1 MPGPP
6 GPPGPEGVGV
16 FTVGFPQTSVQGF
29 LPKLTKG
36 SINSLAG
43 IKDDPR
49 NFQISVPIQ
58 PGNSG
63 GPLVNEYGNVVG
75 VVVARLNAIKLLK
88 ETGSLP
94 QNVNYAVKSSFANSF
109 LESLLKVVGKLK
121 EPHPRTKRKFSDAV
135 KKVQAATVLILVR

>member
-1 MPGPP
+1 M
-6 GPPGPEGVGV
+6 
-16 FTVGFPQTSVQGF
+16 QGF
-29 LPKLTKG
+29 SPKLTSG
-36 SINSLAG
+36 RINSLAG

-75 VVVARLNAIKLLK
+75 VVVSRLNAIKLLK

-109 LESLLKVVGKLK
+109 LESLPKVVGKLK

-135 KKVQAATVLILVR
+135 KEVQAATVLILVR